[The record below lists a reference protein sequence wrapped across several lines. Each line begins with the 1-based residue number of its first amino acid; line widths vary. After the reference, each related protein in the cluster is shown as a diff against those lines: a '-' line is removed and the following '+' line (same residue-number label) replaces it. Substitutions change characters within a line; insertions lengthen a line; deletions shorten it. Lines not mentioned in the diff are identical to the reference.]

1 MIKKNFLSYI
11 RFLLYGL
18 TLLFLFH
25 FETTSI
31 GSVGVPHLWKGAVL
45 AYLIFV
51 IFREKKLK
59 MFIYGQGSKF
69 HICGEHDTVPRPQ
82 PAS

>member
-1 MIKKNFLSYI
+1 MSYSRDQI
-11 RFLLYGL
+11 SRLLEAKY
-18 TLLFLFH
+18 TK
-25 FETTSI
+25 
-31 GSVGVPHLWKGAVL
+31 KGAVL

>member
-1 MIKKNFLSYI
+1 MSYSRDQISRLLEAKYTKKS
-11 RFLLYGL
+11 
-18 TLLFLFH
+18 
-25 FETTSI
+25 
-31 GSVGVPHLWKGAVL
+31 AVL

-69 HICGEHDTVPRPQ
+69 HICGGHDTVPRPQ